1 MLDTANI
8 KFTTRRDLEG
18 FIILI
23 NRKFGTNFTYS
34 STLNKIVADFRKN
47 YKTEYKW
54 IHKISAKSRGEGFGT
69 EIQIDFSYPK
79 FYGDDNIKL
88 VNDNAKLKEVND
100 AIYALAKELTLD
112 DKLDQDYFEYTRI
125 DIAQQF
131 EDVFE
136 DYLDIFRLLQML
148 LTKYAG
154 KGTKESKEFLKVAY
168 GFDKA
173 YTLGFRYK
181 KSTYCI
187 TIYNKTAQMNPESY
201 EASGKSSLIR
211 IEQSFT
217 PGMLG
222 VKKLYF
228 HSVSMKY
235 FREKYQENAKKR
247 FLNNLQIAINEVY
260 KELAEKVIEIVRN
273 GKIRE
278 DLILLEGAIL
288 DEKIVCNII
297 KNSNLDK
304 SERMK
309 YYYQKMVKETL
320 ARSGGTWRTF
330 TGNFERIEEIIFK
343 MCGKNIAIKLNK
355 DGVEI
360 S

>member
-8 KFTTRRDLEG
+8 KFNTWKEFKDIVTILNHRFKTNCTVTPQKVTVDL
-18 FIILI
+18 
-23 NRKFGTNFTYS
+23 RK
-34 STLNKIVADFRKN
+34 DH
-47 YKTEYKW
+47 KTEYKW
-54 IHKISAKSRGEGFGT
+54 VHKIIAKDKGHKLGT

-79 FYGDDNIKL
+79 FFSKDNIKL
-88 VNDNAKLKEVND
+88 VNNNEDLQTVNKV
-100 AIYALAKELTLD
+100 IYDLAKYITLD
-112 DKLDQDYFEYTRI
+112 DELNQDYFEYTRI
-125 DIAQQF
+125 DIAQQY
-131 EDVFE
+131 EAIFE
-136 DYLDIFRLLQML
+136 DYSDIFRLLQGM
-148 LTKYAG
+148 LTKYTG
-154 KGTKESKEFLKVAY
+154 KGTKDSKAFLKTAY
-168 GFDKA
+168 GFDKD

-181 KSTYCI
+181 KSSYCI
-187 TIYNKTAQMNPESY
+187 TIYNKTAQMNPEEY
-201 EASGKSSLIR
+201 EPTGKPSLIR

-228 HSVSMKY
+228 YEVSMKY
-235 FREKYQENAKKR
+235 FREKYQESAKKR
-247 FLNNLQIAINEVY
+247 FCDNLQTAINEVY
-260 KELAEKVIEIVRN
+260 KELSEKVLEIVKN

-343 MCGKNIAIKLNK
+343 MCGKNINVKLNRN
-355 DGVEI
+355 GVEI

>member
-8 KFTTRRDLEG
+8 KFNTWKEFKDIVTILNHRFKTNCTVTPQKVTVDL
-18 FIILI
+18 
-23 NRKFGTNFTYS
+23 RK
-34 STLNKIVADFRKN
+34 DH
-47 YKTEYKW
+47 KTEYKW
-54 IHKISAKSRGEGFGT
+54 VHKIIAKDKGHKLGT

-79 FYGDDNIKL
+79 FFSKDNIKL
-88 VNDNAKLKEVND
+88 VNNNEDLQTVNK
-100 AIYALAKELTLD
+100 AIYDLAKYITLD
-112 DKLDQDYFEYTRI
+112 DELDQDYFEYTRI

-148 LTKYAG
+148 LNEYAG
-154 KGTKESKEFLKVAY
+154 EGTKESKEFLKAAY

-187 TIYNKTAQMNPESY
+187 TIYNKTAQMNPEEY
-201 EASGKSSLIR
+201 RPTGKASVIR

-235 FREKYQENAKKR
+235 FREKYQESAKKR
-247 FLNNLQIAINEVY
+247 FCDNLQTAINEVY
-260 KELAEKVIEIVRN
+260 KELAEKVLEIVKN

-297 KNSNLDK
+297 KNSDLDK
-304 SERMK
+304 SRRMK

-320 ARSGGTWRTF
+320 SKSGGTWRTF
-330 TGNFERIEEIIFK
+330 TGNFERIEGIIFK
-343 MCGKNIAIKLNK
+343 TCGKNIVIELNEN
-355 DGVEI
+355 GVEI